1 MKRYF
6 VKYYADFAN
15 TYHVV
20 YTVDKKQAAQAL
32 AAGYEQIT
40 RAHAEALCRA
50 ERDRVKYDTAFAGRA
65 SDVIAPFDLFDQLDR
80 CQEDPN
86 NERRFRRVGYIL
98 ERV

>member
-1 MKRYF
+1 MRKYF

-15 TYHVV
+15 TYHLA

-50 ERDRVKYDTAFAGRA
+50 ERDRAKYDAAFAGL
-65 SDVIAPFDLFDQLDR
+65 SSVVIVPFDLFDQLDR

>member
-1 MKRYF
+1 MKKYF
-6 VKYYADFAN
+6 IKYYADFAN

-20 YTVDKKQAAQAL
+20 YTVDKKQAAQAI

-50 ERDRVKYDTAFAGRA
+50 EMKRRKYA
-65 SDVIAPFDLFDQLDR
+65 SGYYAPVTIVPFNIFDLNDR
-80 CQEDPN
+80 YLENPRDYN
-86 NERRFRRVGYIL
+86 RFHRVGYIL